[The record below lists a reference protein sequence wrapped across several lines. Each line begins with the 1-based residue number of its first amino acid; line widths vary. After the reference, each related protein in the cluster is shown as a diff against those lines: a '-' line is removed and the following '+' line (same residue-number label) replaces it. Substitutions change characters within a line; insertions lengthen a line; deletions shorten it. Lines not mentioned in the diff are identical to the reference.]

1 MLWFYCFL
9 GFFVKCCGV
18 NNKEA
23 YLDWIKNEKVRFFV
37 KCCGVNNKEAY
48 LDWIKNEKVL
58 NPVLTF

>member
-1 MLWFYCFL
+1 MQLFIL
-9 GFFVKCCGV
+9 
-18 NNKEA
+18 A
-23 YLDWIKNEKVRFFV
+23 IKRPTEFWFFV

>member
-1 MLWFYCFL
+1 MQVIIKKKHCT
-9 GFFVKCCGV
+9 VKSG
-18 NNKEA
+18 
-23 YLDWIKNEKVRFFV
+23 FFV

>member
-1 MLWFYCFL
+1 MFGLEVADSSISTRS
-9 GFFVKCCGV
+9 G
-18 NNKEA
+18 A
-23 YLDWIKNEKVRFFV
+23 LDLTIRQKKRFFV